1 MKTRMTIFASLLLAS
16 FAFTG
21 CDDDND
27 DNYTPDEKIVNV
39 LQEKYPNAQRVEW
52 ELKYDHYVADFYLD
66 NIEKEAWINAKGEWV
81 MTESD
86 ILFND
91 LPQAIQTSFNESE
104 YKDWR
109 IDDVDMLE
117 RVELETV
124 YVIEVEKGKQEFD
137 LYYAEDGTL
146 VKKWEIPTRKEE
158 NGKYIL
164 GDIAVVGMAK
174 NGREAIELVRSEKP
188 DVVLMDIRMPE
199 VDGVECT
206 RLIKS
211 AYPNIKVIVLTTFDD
226 DEYVFNAL
234 RFGASG
240 YLLKGVSVADLTNAV
255 REVVRGGSIIA
266 PDVASKAL
274 EMFARMAKGNLTI
287 GVDEKQTEELQDNE
301 WRIIREVGA
310 GLSNKEI
317 AAALCLSEGT
327 VRNYLS
333 SILSKL
339 ELRDRT
345 QLAIWAVQTGVAGR
359 PFGGP
364 Q

>member
-1 MKTRMTIFASLLLAS
+1 MYMIKVLLA
-16 FAFTG
+16 
-21 CDDDND
+21 DDQ
-27 DNYTPDEKIVNV
+27 ELIRESLGFV
-39 LQEKYPNAQRVEW
+39 LGAQ
-52 ELKYDHYVADFYLD
+52 
-66 NIEKEAWINAKGEWV
+66 
-81 MTESD
+81 
-86 ILFND
+86 
-91 LPQAIQTSFNESE
+91 
-104 YKDWR
+104 
-109 IDDVDMLE
+109 
-117 RVELETV
+117 
-124 YVIEVEKGKQEFD
+124 
-137 LYYAEDGTL
+137 
-146 VKKWEIPTRKEE
+146 
-158 NGKYIL
+158 
-164 GDIAVVGMAK
+164 GDITVVGMAK

-211 AYPNIKVIVLTTFDD
+211 AHPNIKVIVLTTFDD
-226 DEYVFNAL
+226 VFNAL

-339 ELRDRT
+339 DLRDRT

-364 Q
+364 L